1 MLDVDGDGGPRKQSG
16 RWWRGVLATHKHTG
30 TGYTYLGKAM
40 KVLSIRVPG
49 NRAGGRYGIM
59 DSAWRTAADE
69 TKAGL
74 DRWLCFLSSPQIFN
88 FFENN

>member
-1 MLDVDGDGGPRKQSG
+1 MSSEYKSLKRRSSIDEEKMLDVDGDGGPRKQSG

-49 NRAGGRYGIM
+49 IRARGR
-59 DSAWRTAADE
+59 
-69 TKAGL
+69 
-74 DRWLCFLSSPQIFN
+74 
-88 FFENN
+88 

>member
-16 RWWRGVLATHKHTG
+16 RWWRGVLATHKHTA

-49 NRAGGRYGIM
+49 IRARGR
-59 DSAWRTAADE
+59 
-69 TKAGL
+69 
-74 DRWLCFLSSPQIFN
+74 
-88 FFENN
+88 